1 VDGEGLLRK
10 TAIRFIIGMVG
21 YAIVLSV
28 SIFILARAQLPTP
41 LAVVIAL
48 LPVLPFLLV
57 MAAVIGGVRQQDEL
71 QRRIHLE
78 AVVIA
83 ALVTGA
89 ITFSY
94 GLLEVSGLV
103 PHLTFVWVAPLMIA
117 LWGVAAAI
125 ISRHYQ

>member
-1 VDGEGLLRK
+1 M
-10 TAIRFIIGMVG
+10 RFVAGMVG
-21 YAIVLSV
+21 YVILLPLSILVLGRV
-28 SIFILARAQLPTP
+28 QLPAP
-41 LAVVIAL
+41 FAVVIAL

-57 MAAVIGGVRQQDEL
+57 MAAVVGHVRQQDEL

-83 ALVTGA
+83 ALLTGA

-94 GLLEVSGLV
+94 GLLEANELV
-103 PHLTFVWVAPLMIA
+103 PHVSLVWVAPLMIA
-117 LWGVAAAI
+117 IWGVAAAN